1 MDENQLL
8 TVQQYLETATGNLN
22 AAKKL
27 LSEMTG
33 TEVVTEPGQTAAA
46 TKLQNPTMTP
56 QGKVIEGVFDGQNMI
71 GPDGKVYSVPA
82 NYASKSKLVEGDV
95 MKLTIAPDGSFIYKQ
110 IGPIERERIVGVL
123 SQDEETDR
131 YHVLANNHAY
141 KILLASV
148 TYFKGEVGDEAIILK
163 PKGSESQWAA
173 VENIIK
179 PLPGQVR
186 KNQIETSDK
195 PAPEETGEGAVADT
209 LENPD
214 VAEEATPEEPEA
226 ATEMNSSAGVA
237 DEPTAEEPMP
247 TENSAEEAPKRED
260 QQDQLEEI

>member
-1 MDENQLL
+1 MDQNQLL
-8 TVQQYLETATGNLN
+8 TVQQYLETATGNIN

-27 LSEMTG
+27 IADMTG
-33 TEVVTEPGQTAAA
+33 MEAPVEAAGA
-46 TKLQNPTMTP
+46 AVPAKLQDPAMTP

-123 SQDEETDR
+123 SQDEDTDR
-131 YHVLANNHAY
+131 YHVLANNNAY
-141 KILLASV
+141 KVLLASV

-173 VENIIK
+173 IENIIK

-186 KNQIETSDK
+186 KNQTETDEK
-195 PAPEETGEGAVADT
+195 PATNENEKIEAAENA
-209 LENPD
+209 ENPEVAAETEAEINP
-214 VAEEATPEEPEA
+214 VAESE
-226 ATEMNSSAGVA
+226 TEKV
-237 DEPTAEEPMP
+237 TP
-247 TENSAEEAPKRED
+247 TENNTDGTTPPENQED
-260 QQDQLEEI
+260 QEDQLEEI